1 MKTHCLKIINGSPDS
16 AQRNC
21 ISEWEKEL
29 TSMHDKFPY
38 EDDKEKVY
46 FEGTKEECESALKK
60 LDFRAKDLFLNPFPI
75 DYELY

>member
-16 AQRNC
+16 AQKNSIRK
-21 ISEWEKEL
+21 WENEL
-29 TSMHDKFPY
+29 TSKHDKFPY
-38 EDDKEKVY
+38 EEDEKKVY

-60 LDFRAKDLFLNPFPI
+60 LDFRAKDLFLNPVSI